1 MEEGYKKVIERHR
14 DKFRRAVTVERLFSP
29 LVVSHVVNSEE
40 AQAIQGEHPAQRV
53 DRLLDVIQRK
63 DYETFKK
70 FCVVLETTYPYM
82 LNCMFLGV
90 EPPTTSVSAH
100 IRTDQGKTADNDEDT
115 ATRHMQ
121 CIGSSRR
128 VNVGRST
135 SMTGHDLCK
144 DRLIVLKNELRTV
157 KRDLEKV
164 TNQLH
169 ETERERDAYKKIN
182 DLKNADRIHMDN
194 NSNLP
199 QGSDRDNEFDI
210 LKKQYVDCL
219 KELEM
224 LRYENSDISAKYESV
239 CQQCEN
245 SRKYKML
252 FQSLQRR
259 FDEINLERDKLKQEY
274 EEIVLLREREKI
286 ELIEMKDNQKYEE
299 FVKSHSANTAL
310 DKYESHK
317 KEYESLQDTHRD
329 LRSKYNHLFNSYQ
342 NLESDYSALKIQFDG
357 LLHEQD
363 ALIVERN
370 GLKQQA
376 EAAISKYEKAIND
389 RDSVLKVS
397 YQVQQ
402 DRERER
408 EQVMSRQFRT
418 AKDITKLTEERNA
431 ALNEYQLVMS
441 ERDTV
446 HREIEKL
453 QDELTDLRKTN
464 ENLQNDYSKL
474 QNHIDDTQ
482 GELSLLVEEREQASK
497 EVFGVKEQL
506 SQTLLEKENVI
517 KELDKTR
524 EDYEMLKQERNV
536 ARRERSEAIIHR
548 DKILKE
554 CFEIRQKHQLVI
566 KGEHKEMD
574 ALRKEFEVLSKELT
588 NALHDIEVV
597 KVRRDWA
604 MTERDKVIQ
613 DRDSLKI
620 RFDKMQHE
628 RDRAVSDLAELL
640 HESDDIRR
648 KHNEAV
654 GELLELRSHIENQLN
669 QGSLSQEHLSSRDS
683 AIDTDSNEWET
694 ESIVLERMN
703 LDDDLGIAIAGGR
716 DTPAIPNDSSIV
728 ITNVAKGS
736 IADGK
741 LKVNDCVL
749 KVNNIDLTNVEYRT
763 AVQAISRGEVVNMTV
778 KRKRLTGSRPLL
790 YPVSLILTNNKEL
803 GIRVDSTN
811 HISSIVPGSVAAEEE
826 TIAVGDKIVTI
837 NGTSVENLSQ
847 TEVERLLST
856 SLVRLTLQKLS
867 ASSSR
872 TQVLQS
878 LLDEV
883 NEKINRE
890 NDICREVEHTKERIT
905 NSGSLYELQLSQQES
920 SSAYYSG
927 KSSPLPDDQISST
940 PESISEPVLH
950 SSSSLTPL
958 YEENRERLREKQ
970 TDSSD
975 LSTEEG
981 SASHLVTSGG
991 SSSRGRTFV
1000 KLRKSLMR
1008 PSPLTQSPN
1017 LSMPVQ
1023 KERPM
1028 PPARTCSYMSAIT
1041 SPPQPEADGSSQ
1053 EDNMHTMQSASVS
1066 SAHFPSNSFPDSS
1079 VVNTSNTVVIPRK
1092 KNDSYFRN
1100 GSRPQSAPS
1109 ARNYQVPL
1117 GGSPAASSFGRY
1129 SSHEDPLALTPP
1141 KPNMSGPPVTVAVL
1155 RSANVPYYTAKSH
1168 SVQNYGGQ
1176 PAVSQQCLPVQ
1187 CRNKHK
1193 HDTVKLVPPRGR
1205 HSRQGSSHSADGDD
1219 HKVRHLSLYNY
1230 DPPSNSKNK
1239 GHRISLPTPPSQLTS
1254 YPSGSYRSSS
1264 VSSTYSISSGHTTPV
1279 VVPSTPIVPA
1289 TEEGGP
1295 ALAFDFSGPLASKED
1310 PLNRDYEPRLVHI
1323 EKKDTLGISI
1333 AAGCQGGV
1341 FVCSV
1346 NEGSV
1351 AAKAGLKYGDQL
1363 LEYNGVNLR
1372 CATYEQAAMILKQ
1385 SGNSVT
1391 ILAQFNPEK
1400 VKETTES
1407 LSSQSEASTAC
1418 STPVNKTKH
1427 SHEGSSSTPPIRR
1440 NGGILPIIDNEP
1452 PGDLRYVFFT
1462 KSPSSLGFNIAG
1474 GNAMGIFVSEI
1485 QPDDE
1490 GVSSSG
1496 LSVGDHILELNGV
1509 DLTSVTAEQ
1518 AMLELCKPTETVQIL
1533 AQYNPTKFN
1542 SLRDQPGD
1550 SFYVRALFE
1559 RATNTKEELNFKKG
1573 DILYV
1578 TDTMFNGHM
1587 GCWRA
1592 CLVNEEDAQ
1601 KREIG
1606 MVPSRM
1612 KAEQEIL
1619 LRRSLALAHGDEYK
1633 LSGRRSFFR
1642 RSKKGTHGMSVNHSR
1657 EGSDSATS
1665 ITTSCTDL
1673 GIASYQTVEKLDS
1686 HIPRAVILFGPMVDV
1701 LYEKLCEEVPYKFV
1715 QCKPEVV
1722 DLPKEKVEKG
1732 IADGT
1737 FVDYAWKGQKL
1748 SVTKM
1753 ASIKQ
1758 VTDKH
1763 CLLDV
1768 SSSAVERLHALQVYP
1783 IILFVKFKSPK
1794 HIRDQKD
1801 SQYIRE
1807 KMSLRI
1813 AKELYESSAKME
1825 RELKH
1830 LFSGTCVVHGSSVSS
1845 ICSQIQEMVDEQQ
1858 KRTVWVPLSSV

>member
-121 CIGSSRR
+121 CIGPSRR

-376 EAAISKYEKAIND
+376 EAAISKYEKAIKD

-464 ENLQNDYSKL
+464 ESLQKDYSKL

-763 AVQAISRGEVVNMTV
+763 AVQAISRGEVVNM
-778 KRKRLTGSRPLL
+778 
-790 YPVSLILTNNKEL
+790 VS
-803 GIRVDSTN
+803 
-811 HISSIVPGSVAAEEE
+811 
-826 TIAVGDKIVTI
+826 
-837 NGTSVENLSQ
+837 
-847 TEVERLLST
+847 
-856 SLVRLTLQKLS
+856 
-867 ASSSR
+867 
-872 TQVLQS
+872 
-878 LLDEV
+878 
-883 NEKINRE
+883 
-890 NDICREVEHTKERIT
+890 
-905 NSGSLYELQLSQQES
+905 
-920 SSAYYSG
+920 
-927 KSSPLPDDQISST
+927 
-940 PESISEPVLH
+940 
-950 SSSSLTPL
+950 
-958 YEENRERLREKQ
+958 
-970 TDSSD
+970 
-975 LSTEEG
+975 
-981 SASHLVTSGG
+981 
-991 SSSRGRTFV
+991 
-1000 KLRKSLMR
+1000 
-1008 PSPLTQSPN
+1008 
-1017 LSMPVQ
+1017 
-1023 KERPM
+1023 
-1028 PPARTCSYMSAIT
+1028 
-1041 SPPQPEADGSSQ
+1041 
-1053 EDNMHTMQSASVS
+1053 
-1066 SAHFPSNSFPDSS
+1066 
-1079 VVNTSNTVVIPRK
+1079 
-1092 KNDSYFRN
+1092 
-1100 GSRPQSAPS
+1100 
-1109 ARNYQVPL
+1109 
-1117 GGSPAASSFGRY
+1117 
-1129 SSHEDPLALTPP
+1129 
-1141 KPNMSGPPVTVAVL
+1141 
-1155 RSANVPYYTAKSH
+1155 
-1168 SVQNYGGQ
+1168 
-1176 PAVSQQCLPVQ
+1176 
-1187 CRNKHK
+1187 
-1193 HDTVKLVPPRGR
+1193 
-1205 HSRQGSSHSADGDD
+1205 
-1219 HKVRHLSLYNY
+1219 
-1230 DPPSNSKNK
+1230 
-1239 GHRISLPTPPSQLTS
+1239 
-1254 YPSGSYRSSS
+1254 
-1264 VSSTYSISSGHTTPV
+1264 
-1279 VVPSTPIVPA
+1279 
-1289 TEEGGP
+1289 
-1295 ALAFDFSGPLASKED
+1295 
-1310 PLNRDYEPRLVHI
+1310 
-1323 EKKDTLGISI
+1323 
-1333 AAGCQGGV
+1333 
-1341 FVCSV
+1341 
-1346 NEGSV
+1346 
-1351 AAKAGLKYGDQL
+1351 
-1363 LEYNGVNLR
+1363 
-1372 CATYEQAAMILKQ
+1372 
-1385 SGNSVT
+1385 
-1391 ILAQFNPEK
+1391 
-1400 VKETTES
+1400 
-1407 LSSQSEASTAC
+1407 
-1418 STPVNKTKH
+1418 
-1427 SHEGSSSTPPIRR
+1427 
-1440 NGGILPIIDNEP
+1440 
-1452 PGDLRYVFFT
+1452 
-1462 KSPSSLGFNIAG
+1462 
-1474 GNAMGIFVSEI
+1474 
-1485 QPDDE
+1485 
-1490 GVSSSG
+1490 
-1496 LSVGDHILELNGV
+1496 
-1509 DLTSVTAEQ
+1509 
-1518 AMLELCKPTETVQIL
+1518 
-1533 AQYNPTKFN
+1533 
-1542 SLRDQPGD
+1542 
-1550 SFYVRALFE
+1550 
-1559 RATNTKEELNFKKG
+1559 
-1573 DILYV
+1573 
-1578 TDTMFNGHM
+1578 
-1587 GCWRA
+1587 
-1592 CLVNEEDAQ
+1592 
-1601 KREIG
+1601 
-1606 MVPSRM
+1606 
-1612 KAEQEIL
+1612 
-1619 LRRSLALAHGDEYK
+1619 
-1633 LSGRRSFFR
+1633 
-1642 RSKKGTHGMSVNHSR
+1642 
-1657 EGSDSATS
+1657 
-1665 ITTSCTDL
+1665 
-1673 GIASYQTVEKLDS
+1673 
-1686 HIPRAVILFGPMVDV
+1686 
-1701 LYEKLCEEVPYKFV
+1701 
-1715 QCKPEVV
+1715 
-1722 DLPKEKVEKG
+1722 
-1732 IADGT
+1732 
-1737 FVDYAWKGQKL
+1737 
-1748 SVTKM
+1748 
-1753 ASIKQ
+1753 
-1758 VTDKH
+1758 
-1763 CLLDV
+1763 
-1768 SSSAVERLHALQVYP
+1768 
-1783 IILFVKFKSPK
+1783 VKF
-1794 HIRDQKD
+1794 I
-1801 SQYIRE
+1801 YF
-1807 KMSLRI
+1807 
-1813 AKELYESSAKME
+1813 A
-1825 RELKH
+1825 
-1830 LFSGTCVVHGSSVSS
+1830 
-1845 ICSQIQEMVDEQQ
+1845 VDFI
-1858 KRTVWVPLSSV
+1858 L